1 MTGIERDPGRLFA
14 PPAVELERRRDGT
27 LVLRSSLPLGRHARC
42 LGEFLEHWGRA
53 APDRDFL
60 LERDRDAAW
69 IGVTYG
75 EALQTVRRL
84 AAALLRRGFGA
95 DRPIAILSD
104 NGVEA
109 GLLSLA
115 AMHAGVPVAF
125 VSPAY
130 SLQSRDHAK
139 LRNIVSAVQPGLLYV
154 TDVSTFGA
162 ALRAI
167 APLHDALIVEQRAR
181 SNAAPPELDRISC
194 FAALAAES
202 DDDGAVDA
210 AYASVEPDTVAKLLF
225 TSGST
230 GEPKGVVTTQRML
243 CANEQAKL
251 QLWPFIAQTPP
262 LIVDWLPWSHTFG
275 GSHNFN
281 LVLSAG
287 GTLFIDAG
295 RPVPGLF
302 ERTIAN
308 LREVAPTVYFNVPRG
323 YDMLVTALERDAGL
337 REKFFSRLQVLFYAA
352 AALPPHLWDALD
364 RLARETLGGPVAL
377 VSAWGSTETAPLAT
391 SCHFQAEQS
400 GVIGLPIPGCDLKL
414 VSAGGKLEV
423 RVKGPHVTPGYWQ
436 RPDLTAAS
444 FDEEG
449 FYRIGDAM
457 RFVDAERP
465 ERGLLFDGRVSEDF
479 KLDSGTWV
487 NAGLL
492 RVQAI
497 AALVPVA
504 QDVVL
509 TGHDRKE
516 IGLLIFPNVAACR
529 ELAVGLPADA
539 PIADVLAHSAVRERV
554 RAGLQAMHARG
565 GGTSTYATRALL
577 LAEPASIDAGEIT
590 DKGYINQRAV
600 LSRRAA
606 QVEELTA
613 SPPGRNV
620 VSIGAGFQAG

>member
-1 MTGIERDPGRLFA
+1 MNGIERNPARLFA
-14 PPAVELERRRDGT
+14 PPAVHLERRPDGT
-27 LVLRSSLPLGRHARC
+27 LVLSSAMPLGRYARC
-42 LGEFLEHWGRA
+42 LGEFLEHWARA
-53 APDRDFL
+53 APQRPFL
-60 LERDRDAAW
+60 LERGPGNAW
-69 IGVTYG
+69 TGVTFG
-75 EALQTVRRL
+75 QAHATVRRL

-104 NGVEA
+104 NSVEA

-115 AMHAGVPVAF
+115 AMHVGVPVTF

-139 LRNIVSAVQPGLLYV
+139 LKSIVSAVRPGLLYV
-154 TDVSTFGA
+154 TDVGAFGP

-167 APLHDALIVEQRAR
+167 EPLHEALIVEGLTG
-181 SNAAPPELDRISC
+181 SGPGSSGLDRVTS
-194 FAALAAES
+194 FAALDDEAE
-202 DDDGAVDA
+202 DDAVDA
-210 AYASVEPDTVAKLLF
+210 AFARVGPDTVAKLLF

-243 CANEQAKL
+243 CANEQAKT
-251 QLWPFIAQTPP
+251 QLWPFIEQTPP
-262 LIVDWLPWSHTFG
+262 VIVDWLPWSHTFG

-281 LVLSAG
+281 LVLSSG
-287 GTLFIDAG
+287 GTLYIDAG
-295 RPVPGLF
+295 RPAPGLF
-302 ERTIAN
+302 DRTLAN

-323 YDMLVTALERDAGL
+323 YDMLVTALERDAAL
-337 REKFFSRLQVLFYAA
+337 RENFFSRLQVLFYAA

-364 RLARETLGGPVAL
+364 RLARRTVDGPVAL

-400 GVIGLPIPGCDLKL
+400 GVIGLPIPGCHLKL
-414 VSAGGKLEV
+414 VGAGGKLEV

-436 RPDLTAAS
+436 RDDITAAS

-457 RFVDAERP
+457 RFVDADRP
-465 ERGLLFDGRVSEDF
+465 ERGLVFDGRVSEDF

-487 NAGLL
+487 NVGQL

-497 AALVPVA
+497 AALAPVA

-509 TGHDRKE
+509 TGHDRPK
-516 IGLLIFPNVAACR
+516 IGFLIFPNVATCR
-529 ELAVGLPADA
+529 ELAAGLPPDA
-539 PIADVLAHSAVRERV
+539 PIADVLAHAAVRERV
-554 RAGLQAMHARG
+554 RAGLEALKARG

-577 LAEPASIDAGEIT
+577 LPDPPSIDAGEIT

-600 LSRRAA
+600 LSRRASE
-606 QVEELTA
+606 VDELTA
-613 SPPGRNV
+613 SGPRV
-620 VSIGAGFQAG
+620 ISIGAAR